1 MIGLD
6 PLVSHMPVWL
16 LVLFRISGIFLIGPF
31 FGSSI
36 IPGRVKIF
44 LALGL
49 SFCVYPML
57 LGRPADGVAG
67 QSIAMVMGHGLS
79 LWSLVAL
86 VASELLVGLAIG
98 FGAALPLFG
107 IQIGGQIVDQQLG
120 LGLAGVYNPDIGAD
134 SGIVSQFYFLMALA
148 LFLIL
153 NGHRA
158 LLGVLVGSFDHVPLG
173 GYVADGRLVTLM
185 IGLLQSMFE
194 LAIGVAAPLL
204 CLVFLETVAMGFIAR
219 TVPQLNIMSVGFSL
233 RIIVGLFVLIAG
245 IGGLALI
252 YQDALR
258 LAIRS
263 LGIHFGH
270 YGAAPP

>member
-6 PLVSHMPVWL
+6 PLLSHLPVWL

-31 FGSSI
+31 FGSSLM
-36 IPGRVKIF
+36 PGRIKIF

-57 LGRPADGVAG
+57 LGRAADGVAA
-67 QSIAMVMGHGLS
+67 QSIAHIMAQGMTLWGIVGL
-79 LWSLVAL
+79 V
-86 VASELLVGLAIG
+86 VSELLVGLVIG
-98 FGAALPLFG
+98 FGAGLPLFG

-120 LGLAGVYNPDIGAD
+120 LGLAGVYNPDVGAD
-134 SGIVSQFYFLMALA
+134 SGIISQFYFLMALTF
-148 LFLIL
+148 FLIL

-158 LLGVLVGSFDHVPLG
+158 VLSVLVGSFDHVPLG
-173 GYVADGRLVTLM
+173 GYVADGQLVHLM

-194 LAIGVAAPLL
+194 LALGVAAPLL

-233 RIIVGLFVLIAG
+233 RIIVGMFVLIGG
-245 IGGLALI
+245 IGSITLI
-252 YQDALR
+252 YQDALWF
-258 LAIRS
+258 AIRRLS
-263 LGIHFGH
+263 VHLGG
-270 YGAAPP
+270 

>member
-1 MIGLD
+1 MLVGLD
-6 PLVSHMPVWL
+6 PLLAHLPAWL

-31 FGSSI
+31 FGSSL
-36 IPGRVKIF
+36 IPNRVKIF

-57 LGRPADGVAG
+57 LGSAIEGVAH
-67 QSIAMVMGHGLS
+67 QSILQVSAHGLS
-79 LWSLVAL
+79 LWGLAGMVT
-86 VASELLVGLAIG
+86 SELLIGLVIG

-107 IQIGGQIVDQQLG
+107 IQIGGQIIDQQLG
-120 LGLAGVYNPDIGAD
+120 LGLAGIYNPDIDAD
-134 SGIVSQFYFLMALA
+134 SGILSQFYFLTALA

-158 LLGVLVGSFDHVPLG
+158 LLGVMVGSFHHVPLG
-173 GYVADGRLVTLM
+173 GYTADSQMISLVLGLM
-185 IGLLQSMFE
+185 QSMFE

-219 TVPQLNIMSVGFSL
+219 TVPQLNVMSVGFSL
-233 RIIVGLFVLIAG
+233 RIIVGLFVVIGG
-245 IGGLALI
+245 IGGVMI
-252 YQDALR
+252 VFQDALT

-263 LGIHFGH
+263 LSIHFG
-270 YGAAPP
+270 G